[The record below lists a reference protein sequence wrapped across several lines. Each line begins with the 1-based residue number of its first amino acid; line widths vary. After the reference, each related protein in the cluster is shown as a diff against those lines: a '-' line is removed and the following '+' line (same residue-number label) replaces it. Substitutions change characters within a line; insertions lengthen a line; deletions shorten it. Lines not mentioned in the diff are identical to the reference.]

1 VPIST
6 ASVGDVTVTRT
17 AESNVGLTASSSCTT
32 DVGYGFEF
40 KPNGWPASKE
50 FYPGYGVSVAFAL
63 SNSAGKA
70 QSGASAVLE
79 VAKVTG
85 GVVGTYS
92 PATPQ
97 NSSYTGDHF
106 KAGSTKGQYVYKAKD
121 TGFAAGTWDL
131 RVSLSDGS
139 THVVSITII

>member
-1 VPIST
+1 
-6 ASVGDVTVTRT
+6 
-17 AESNVGLTASSSCTT
+17 
-32 DVGYGFEF
+32 
-40 KPNGWPASKE
+40 
-50 FYPGYGVSVAFAL
+50 
-63 SNSAGKA
+63 
-70 QSGASAVLE
+70 VLE